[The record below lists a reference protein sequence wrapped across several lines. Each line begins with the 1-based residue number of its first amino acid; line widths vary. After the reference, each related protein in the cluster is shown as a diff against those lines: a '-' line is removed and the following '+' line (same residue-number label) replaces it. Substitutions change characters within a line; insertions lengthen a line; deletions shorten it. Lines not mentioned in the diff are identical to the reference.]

1 MVLRLALLAFA
12 GLAVAWPGG
21 TAHAVPAF
29 AQQTGQPCTTCHIGA
44 FGPQLTPF
52 GRAFKIGGYTQTG
65 GDGIAAQIPLSAMVL
80 SSFSHTAS
88 GFPEGSA
95 PAYFGSNDNFA

>member
-29 AQQTGQPCTTCHIGA
+29 APQTGQPCTTCHVAA
-44 FGPQLTPF
+44 FGPQVTPF
-52 GRAFKIGGYTQTG
+52 GRAFKIGGHPQPG
-65 GDGIAAQIPLSAMVL
+65 GAGSGPQFPLAAMVL
-80 SSFSHTAS
+80 RSFTPNNA
-88 GFPEGSA
+88 A
-95 PAYFGSNDNFA
+95 PPGPAADNFGRNDNF